1 MAETLDGLKVRIREL
16 EKEVERWKSQ
26 VKSVRYG
33 LNWMDVPEAFDKDSE
48 DKIPILEEVAEKAV
62 DAEGPLTGKPPH
74 VIIEGDNYHALTC
87 LNYTHRGKIDV
98 IYIDPPYNT
107 GSDGFT
113 YKDKRFLTEFPDGQ
127 KVPKEHP
134 LRHSYWL
141 SFMEKRLNLAKK
153 LLRDEGVIFISI
165 DDNEQANLKLLCD
178 KVFGEGNE
186 IGPIIQNKLN
196 AKNDTVNVQKNHE
209 FILCY
214 RKKTTLIKNKVQ
226 PSLID
231 EKIICKNVFV
241 EKGRFFYLND
251 AITTR
256 GEGGT
261 LNARPN
267 LGYTVYYNPKTK
279 DKMGVIDY
287 DVALAK
293 ESNDASK
300 IYKDDE
306 NLISQGYEIIRPPK
320 VRGKLGC
327 WTWEVEKFNA
337 QKDEIIVT
345 GKKGKYSV
353 HKRTFVEQND
363 VSEIDGELRY
373 QAVSKANV
381 KSIWNYSTN
390 DGTNELT
397 DLFAGNVFNNP
408 KNLDMIMYIIR
419 ISSELIKDHPPV
431 ILDFFAGSGTT
442 LHATMNLNKVDE
454 RNRQCILVQSPE
466 KTYSVKDGKEF
477 PIKGCEV
484 AFEKGFRC
492 ISEITYERNRRV
504 MCGYTNAKGESVD
517 GLGGSL
523 KYYKTCFVGKHQS
536 KNANDADKVELAE
549 KAGCLIALAENT
561 LETINVPKAAKGFWQ
576 IYSDNAEKKKRYTC
590 IYHNGDYG
598 KVPDFVAKI
607 DELRATDKKSK
618 FTVYVFSWNSPD
630 FFENEFDDLKNIEIK
645 AIPKPI
651 LEIYKAL
658 NG

>member
-1 MAETLDGLKVRIREL
+1 MAETLDGLKIRIREL

-141 SFMEKRLNLAKK
+141 SFMEKRLKLAKN
-153 LLRDEGVIFISI
+153 LLSDKGVIFISI

-178 KVFGEGNE
+178 KVFGEGNFVAE
-186 IGPIIQNKLN
+186 FVWKKKQGGGNDSGFVVTEHEYVLCV
-196 AKNDTVNVQKNHE
+196 AKNISKFEMGLDKSYQLDDKLYPLKDDKGE
-209 FILCY
+209 YGLI
-214 RKKTTLIKNKVQ
+214 TLDKASIQVSQ
-226 PSLID
+226 SLIYEITGPNG
-231 EKIICKNVFV
+231 EKYYPRVVKGKQSCWRWSKSKV
-241 EKGRFFYLND
+241 EKQYEELVFKNGKVYTKYYRPQGVTPKSLLID
-251 AITTR
+251 AIYGRTESGNDDIKEIFETKPF
-256 GEGGT
+256 
-261 LNARPN
+261 A
-267 LGYTVYYNPKTK
+267 YPKP
-279 DKMGVIDY
+279 V
-287 DVALAK
+287 L
-293 ESNDASK
+293 
-300 IYKDDE
+300 
-306 NLISQGYEIIRPPK
+306 L
-320 VRGKLGC
+320 
-327 WTWEVEKFNA
+327 
-337 QKDEIIVT
+337 
-345 GKKGKYSV
+345 
-353 HKRTFVEQND
+353 
-363 VSEIDGELRY
+363 
-373 QAVSKANV
+373 V
-381 KSIWNYSTN
+381 KHLLS
-390 DGTNELT
+390 
-397 DLFAGNVFNNP
+397 
-408 KNLDMIMYIIR
+408 
-419 ISSELIKDHPPV
+419 ISSGGNNKPI

-442 LHATMNLNKVDE
+442 LHATLNLNKEDDG
-454 RNRQCILVQSPE
+454 NRQCILVQQSE
-466 KTYSVKDGKEF
+466 GDNN
-477 PIKGCEV
+477 ICENV
-484 AFEKGFRC
+484 
-492 ISEITYERNRRV
+492 TYERNRRV
-504 MCGYTNAKGESVD
+504 MCGYTNAKGENVE

-523 KYYKTCFVGKHQS
+523 KYYKTGFVGKHQS

-561 LETINVPKAAKGFWQ
+561 LDTIKVPEAAKGFWQ

-598 KVPDFVAKI
+598 KVSDFVAKI
-607 DELRATDKKSK
+607 DELRTTDKKSK

>member
-1 MAETLDGLKVRIREL
+1 MAETLDSLKVRIREL

-26 VKSVRYG
+26 VKNVRYG

-48 DKIPILEEVAEKAV
+48 DKIPILEEVAEKSV
-62 DAEGPLTGKPPH
+62 DAEGPLAGRPSH

-141 SFMEKRLNLAKK
+141 SFMEKRLKLAKN
-153 LLRDEGVIFISI
+153 LLRDKGVIFISI

-178 KVFGEGNE
+178 KVFGEGNF
-186 IGPIIQNKLN
+186 IADVIWNSRKSVSNDAVVSLN
-196 AKNDTVNVQKNHE
+196 HN
-209 FILCY
+209 Y
-214 RKKTTLIKNKVQ
+214 TLIYTKNITQFNKYKSDFKLV
-226 PSLID
+226 D
-231 EKIICKNVFV
+231 EGVGFSNPD
-241 EKGRFFYLND
+241 ND
-251 AITTR
+251 SR
-256 GEGGT
+256 GLWKADPFDSPGI
-261 LNARPN
+261 RPN
-267 LGYTVYYNPKTK
+267 LTYPIKNPIT
-279 DKMGVIDY
+279 GVEY
-287 DVALAK
+287 L
-293 ESNDASK
+293 
-300 IYKDDE
+300 
-306 NLISQGYEIIRPPK
+306 PPEG
-320 VRGKLGC
+320 RC
-327 WTWEVEKFNA
+327 WR
-337 QKDEIIVT
+337 T
-345 GKKGKYSV
+345 GKNEYEMFLADNRIVFGKTGKSKPQLKRFLSEAQEKGL
-353 HKRTFVEQND
+353 TP
-363 VSEIDGELRY
+363 
-373 QAVSKANV
+373 
-381 KSIWNYSTN
+381 KSIWDDCGTA
-390 DGTNELT
+390 TNET
-397 DLFAGNVFNNP
+397 QEIQEIFGEKIFDTP
-408 KNLDMIMYIIR
+408 KPTALLQRIIQ
-419 ISSELIKDHPPV
+419 ISTSTRDSLPSTV
-431 ILDFFAGSGTT
+431 LDFFAGSGTT
-442 LHATMNLNKVDE
+442 LHATINLNKEDGGK
-454 RNRQCILVQSPE
+454 RQCILVQQSE
-466 KTYSVKDGKEF
+466 GDNN
-477 PIKGCEV
+477 ICENV
-484 AFEKGFRC
+484 
-492 ISEITYERNRRV
+492 TYERNRRV

-523 KYYKTCFVGKHQS
+523 KYYKTGFVGKHQS

-561 LETINVPKAAKGFWQ
+561 LETIKVPKAAKGFWQ
-576 IYSDNAEKKKRYTC
+576 IYSDNVEKKKRYTC

-598 KVPDFVAKI
+598 KVSDFVAKI

>member
-141 SFMEKRLNLAKK
+141 SFMEKRLKLAKS
-153 LLRDEGVIFISI
+153 LLSDKGVIFISI

-178 KVFGEGNE
+178 KVFGEGNFVAE
-186 IGPIIQNKLN
+186 FVWKKKQGGGNDSGFVVTEHEYVLCV
-196 AKNDTVNVQKNHE
+196 AKNISKFEMGLDKSYQLDDKLYPLKDE
-209 FILCY
+209 KGEYGLI
-214 RKKTTLIKNKVQ
+214 TLDKASIQVSQ
-226 PSLID
+226 SLIY
-231 EKIICKNVFV
+231 EITGPNGETYYPRVVKGKQSCWRWSRSKV
-241 EKGRFFYLND
+241 EKQYDELVFKNGKVYTKYYRPQGVTPKSLLVD
-251 AITTR
+251 AIYGRTESGNDDIKEIFETKPF
-256 GEGGT
+256 
-261 LNARPN
+261 A
-267 LGYTVYYNPKTK
+267 YPKP
-279 DKMGVIDY
+279 V
-287 DVALAK
+287 L
-293 ESNDASK
+293 
-300 IYKDDE
+300 
-306 NLISQGYEIIRPPK
+306 L
-320 VRGKLGC
+320 
-327 WTWEVEKFNA
+327 
-337 QKDEIIVT
+337 
-345 GKKGKYSV
+345 
-353 HKRTFVEQND
+353 
-363 VSEIDGELRY
+363 
-373 QAVSKANV
+373 V
-381 KSIWNYSTN
+381 KHLLS
-390 DGTNELT
+390 
-397 DLFAGNVFNNP
+397 
-408 KNLDMIMYIIR
+408 
-419 ISSELIKDHPPV
+419 ISSGGNNKPI

-442 LHATMNLNKVDE
+442 LHATLNLNKEDDG
-454 RNRQCILVQSPE
+454 NRQCILVQQAE
-466 KTYSVKDGKEF
+466 GDNN
-477 PIKGCEV
+477 ICENV
-484 AFEKGFRC
+484 
-492 ISEITYERNRRV
+492 TYERNRRV
-504 MCGYTNAKGESVD
+504 MCGYTNAKGENVE

-523 KYYKTCFVGKHQS
+523 KYYKTGFVGKHQS

-561 LETINVPKAAKGFWQ
+561 LDTIKVPEAAKGFWQ

-598 KVPDFVAKI
+598 KVSDFVAKI
-607 DELRATDKKSK
+607 DELRTTDKKSK

>member
-1 MAETLDGLKVRIREL
+1 MAETLDDLKVRIREL

-141 SFMEKRLNLAKK
+141 SFMEKRLKLAKN
-153 LLRDEGVIFISI
+153 LLSDKGVIFISI

-178 KVFGEGNE
+178 KVFGEGNLLTTFPRKG
-186 IGPIIQNKLN
+186 IGGRQDSKYYAIVHEYIQGYAKRLDKFESGRMIKGKNFPLFDESKKLHY
-196 AKNDTVNVQKNHE
+196 KTQ
-209 FILCY
+209 LL
-214 RKKTTLIKNKVQ
+214 RKWGDNSKREN
-226 PSLID
+226 
-231 EKIICKNVFV
+231 
-241 EKGRFFYLND
+241 
-251 AITTR
+251 
-256 GEGGT
+256 
-261 LNARPN
+261 RPN
-267 LGYTVYYNPKTK
+267 LFYPIYYNNSTNEFSLSKSKNSLEIYPMLDSDNEGCWRWGKSTMEDAFHKGLVEIQKNRKGEWIPYERIYDNPNEESTKPYSSWIDDIDNSTGASLLKEILQNDDFSYPKPV
-279 DKMGVIDY
+279 DLIDR
-287 DVALAK
+287 
-293 ESNDASK
+293 
-300 IYKDDE
+300 
-306 NLISQGYEIIRPPK
+306 IIRM
-320 VRGKLGC
+320 
-327 WTWEVEKFNA
+327 
-337 QKDEIIVT
+337 
-345 GKKGKYSV
+345 S
-353 HKRTFVEQND
+353 
-363 VSEIDGELRY
+363 
-373 QAVSKANV
+373 
-381 KSIWNYSTN
+381 SIR
-390 DGTNELT
+390 
-397 DLFAGNVFNNP
+397 
-408 KNLDMIMYIIR
+408 KNIT
-419 ISSELIKDHPPV
+419 

-442 LHATMNLNKVDE
+442 LHATLNLNKEDDGI
-454 RNRQCILVQSPE
+454 RQCILVQQSE
-466 KTYSVKDGKEF
+466 GDNN
-477 PIKGCEV
+477 ICENV
-484 AFEKGFRC
+484 
-492 ISEITYERNRRV
+492 TYERNRRV

-523 KYYKTCFVGKHQS
+523 KYYKTGFVGKHQS

-561 LETINVPKAAKGFWQ
+561 LEIIKVPKAAKGFWQ

-598 KVPDFVAKI
+598 KVSDFVAKI

>member
-1 MAETLDGLKVRIREL
+1 MAETLDGLKIRIREL

-141 SFMEKRLNLAKK
+141 SFMEKRLKLAKN
-153 LLRDEGVIFISI
+153 LLSDKGVIFISI

-178 KVFGEGNE
+178 KVFGEGNFVANL
-186 IGPIIQNKLN
+186 IWQKKFSPQND
-196 AKNDTVNVQKNHE
+196 AKWFSDNHD
-209 FILCY
+209 F
-214 RKKTTLIKNKVQ
+214 
-226 PSLID
+226 
-231 EKIICKNVFV
+231 IICVAKDKTNWHPNLLARGK
-241 EKGRFFYLND
+241 ESLSRYSNPDND
-251 AITTR
+251 PRGVWSSTDLAVKTYTKEYDYPITTPSGKVVSPTNGR
-256 GEGGT
+256 CWMTSQE
-261 LNARPN
+261 RMQ
-267 LGYTVYYNPKTK
+267 K
-279 DKMGVIDY
+279 
-287 DVALAK
+287 
-293 ESNDASK
+293 
-300 IYKDDE
+300 
-306 NLISQGYEIIRPPK
+306 LIEDNRI
-320 VRGKLGC
+320 
-327 WTWEVEKFNA
+327 WF
-337 QKDEIIVT
+337 
-345 GKKGKYSV
+345 GKKGNNMPRYKTFLSEV
-353 HKRTFVEQND
+353 QQGIVPLTIWLHEEVGHNQSAKQELKKIFSDTHLPFETPKPTTLLKRIIQ
-363 VSEIDGELRY
+363 I
-373 QAVSKANV
+373 
-381 KSIWNYSTN
+381 STN
-390 DGTNELT
+390 QNQ
-397 DLFAGNVFNNP
+397 
-408 KNLDMIMYIIR
+408 K
-419 ISSELIKDHPPV
+419 SV

-442 LHATMNLNKVDE
+442 LHATLNLNKEDDG
-454 RNRQCILVQSPE
+454 NRQCILVQQSE
-466 KTYSVKDGKEF
+466 DDNN
-477 PIKGCEV
+477 ICENV
-484 AFEKGFRC
+484 
-492 ISEITYERNRRV
+492 TYERNRRV

-523 KYYKTCFVGKHQS
+523 KYYKTGFVGKHQS

-561 LETINVPKAAKGFWQ
+561 LETIKVPKTAKGFWQ

-590 IYHNGDYG
+590 IYHNGDYA
-598 KVPDFVAKI
+598 KVSDFVAKI

>member
-1 MAETLDGLKVRIREL
+1 MAETLDDLKVRIREL

-26 VKSVRYG
+26 VKNVRYG

-48 DKIPILEEVAEKAV
+48 DKIPILEDVAEKSV
-62 DAEGPLTGKPPH
+62 DAEGPLAGRPSH

-141 SFMEKRLNLAKK
+141 SFMEKRLKLAKN
-153 LLRDEGVIFISI
+153 LLSDKGVIFISI

-178 KVFGEGNE
+178 KVFGGNNF
-186 IGPIIQNKLN
+186 IANLIWAAGR
-196 AKNDTVNVQKNHE
+196 KNDSKYISVSHE
-209 FILCY
+209 YILCY
-214 RKKTTLIKNKVQ
+214 VKSIDCLKEKGVVWKERKQGIEEIYNAEKDLKKKYKDDYKTMSLELKKWYKNL
-226 PSLID
+226 PENHPARNHSHYNCID
-231 EKIICKNVFV
+231 EKGVYFPSDISWPGGGGPKYRVLHPVTKKPVKVPNRGWVYPTIERMNEVISLGLVHFGDDETCVPCKKTYLYENENSTPYSVFY
-241 EKGRFFYLND
+241 KDGRAATKRL
-251 AITTR
+251 R
-256 GEGGT
+256 LLMGETVFQNPKDEEILQNIFNFSNGK
-261 LNARPN
+261 NAR
-267 LGYTVYYNPKTK
+267 
-279 DKMGVIDY
+279 
-287 DVALAK
+287 
-293 ESNDASK
+293 
-300 IYKDDE
+300 
-306 NLISQGYEIIRPPK
+306 
-320 VRGKLGC
+320 
-327 WTWEVEKFNA
+327 
-337 QKDEIIVT
+337 
-345 GKKGKYSV
+345 
-353 HKRTFVEQND
+353 
-363 VSEIDGELRY
+363 
-373 QAVSKANV
+373 
-381 KSIWNYSTN
+381 
-390 DGTNELT
+390 
-397 DLFAGNVFNNP
+397 
-408 KNLDMIMYIIR
+408 
-419 ISSELIKDHPPV
+419 

-442 LHATMNLNKVDE
+442 LHATLNLNKEDDG
-454 RNRQCILVQSPE
+454 NRQCILVQQSE
-466 KTYSVKDGKEF
+466 GDNN
-477 PIKGCEV
+477 ICENV
-484 AFEKGFRC
+484 
-492 ISEITYERNRRV
+492 TYERNRRV
-504 MCGYTNAKGESVD
+504 MCGYTNAKGESVE

-523 KYYKTCFVGKHQS
+523 KYYKTGFVGKHQS

-561 LETINVPKAAKGFWQ
+561 LETIKVPKAAKGFWQ

-598 KVPDFVAKI
+598 KVSDFVAKI
-607 DELRATDKKSK
+607 DELRTTDKKSK

>member
-1 MAETLDGLKVRIREL
+1 MAETLDSLKVRIREL

-26 VKSVRYG
+26 VKNVRYG

-48 DKIPILEEVAEKAV
+48 DKIPILEEVAEKSV
-62 DAEGPLTGKPPH
+62 DAEGPLAGRPSH

-141 SFMEKRLNLAKK
+141 SFMEKRLKLAKN
-153 LLRDEGVIFISI
+153 LLRDKGVIFISI

-178 KVFGEGNE
+178 KVFGEGNF
-186 IGPIIQNKLN
+186 IADVIWNSRKSVSNDAVVSLN
-196 AKNDTVNVQKNHE
+196 HN
-209 FILCY
+209 Y
-214 RKKTTLIKNKVQ
+214 TLIYTKNITQFNKYKSDFKLV
-226 PSLID
+226 D
-231 EKIICKNVFV
+231 EGVGFSNPD
-241 EKGRFFYLND
+241 ND
-251 AITTR
+251 SR
-256 GEGGT
+256 GLWKADPFDSPGI
-261 LNARPN
+261 RPN
-267 LGYTVYYNPKTK
+267 LTYPIKNPIT
-279 DKMGVIDY
+279 GVEY
-287 DVALAK
+287 L
-293 ESNDASK
+293 
-300 IYKDDE
+300 
-306 NLISQGYEIIRPPK
+306 PPEG
-320 VRGKLGC
+320 RC
-327 WTWEVEKFNA
+327 WR
-337 QKDEIIVT
+337 T
-345 GKKGKYSV
+345 GKNEYEMFLADNRIVFGKTGKSKPQLKRFLSEAQEKGL
-353 HKRTFVEQND
+353 TP
-363 VSEIDGELRY
+363 
-373 QAVSKANV
+373 
-381 KSIWNYSTN
+381 KSIWDDCGTATNGTQEIQEIFGEKIFDTPKPTALLQRIIQISTSTR
-390 DGTNELT
+390 DSLPST
-397 DLFAGNVFNNP
+397 V
-408 KNLDMIMYIIR
+408 
-419 ISSELIKDHPPV
+419 
-431 ILDFFAGSGTT
+431 LDFFAGSGTT
-442 LHATMNLNKVDE
+442 LHATINLNKEDGGK
-454 RNRQCILVQSPE
+454 RQCILVQQSE
-466 KTYSVKDGKEF
+466 GDNN
-477 PIKGCEV
+477 ICENV
-484 AFEKGFRC
+484 
-492 ISEITYERNRRV
+492 TYERNRRV

-523 KYYKTCFVGKHQS
+523 KYYKTGFVGKHQS

-561 LETINVPKAAKGFWQ
+561 LETIKVPKAAKGFWQ
-576 IYSDNAEKKKRYTC
+576 IYSDNVEKKKRYTC

-598 KVPDFVAKI
+598 KVSDFVAKI